1 MGASWTPLRS
11 DPVRSHTGC
20 VTDPTS
26 RALKLLSLLGHRTVW
41 SGPELAAELG
51 VTPRTLR
58 RDVDRVR
65 NLGYTVDAEPGQG
78 GGYALRR
85 GQALPALLLD
95 EDEALAVN
103 LALTGATGHVA
114 NAEVVSRALAKIDG
128 ILPPT
133 ARLKARELRAS
144 TDVSRVTAS
153 VDPQVLAD
161 CANATRRRRRLRFSY
176 VDRHG
181 VLTERWVEPHQ
192 VSCRGRVWYLA
203 AYDVAREAWRS
214 FRLERMVDVRMGDWI
229 FRHRADADEALES
242 LREPMPLGAYKHR
255 VVIHA
260 QLAAEDAPDCM
271 RWGSS
276 ELREIEPGVCEFTT
290 GADSPRQAAEWLILL
305 PCEFTVIA
313 DAEVRA
319 AVAALGEK
327 LRRAAG
333 SAPSE
338 P

>member
-1 MGASWTPLRS
+1 MRT
-11 DPVRSHTGC
+11 DPVRSHTER

-51 VTPRTLR
+51 ITPRTLR

-85 GQALPALLLD
+85 GQALPALSLD
-95 EDEALAVN
+95 EEEALAVN

-114 NAEVVSRALAKIDG
+114 NPEVASRALAKIDD
-128 ILPPT
+128 ILPPE

-153 VDPQVLAD
+153 VDPRVLRD
-161 CANATRRRRRLRFSY
+161 CADAARRRRRLRFSY

-181 VLTERWVEPHQ
+181 ALTERWVEPHQ
-192 VSCRGRVWYLA
+192 VSCRGHIWYLA

-214 FRLERMVDVRMGDWI
+214 FRLDRMADVRVGDWN
-229 FRHRADADEALES
+229 FRRRADADKALES
-242 LREPMPLGAYKHR
+242 LHEPMPLGAYKHR

-260 QLAAEDAPDCM
+260 ELAAEDAPEYM
-271 RWGSS
+271 HWGSS
-276 ELREIEPGVCEFTT
+276 ELREIEPGICEFIT
-290 GADSPRQAAEWLILL
+290 GADSPQQASEWLILL
-305 PCEFTVIA
+305 PCEFTVIE

-333 SAPSE
+333 SVPSE

>member
-1 MGASWTPLRS
+1 M
-11 DPVRSHTGC
+11 
-20 VTDPTS
+20 TDPTS

-41 SGPELAAELG
+41 PGPGLAAELG

-58 RDVDRVR
+58 RDVDRLR

-85 GQALPALLLD
+85 GQALPALSLD

-103 LALTGATGHVA
+103 LALAAATGQML
-114 NAEVVSRALAKIDG
+114 NAEAVFRALAKIDD
-128 ILPPT
+128 ILPPA
-133 ARLKARELRAS
+133 ARLKARELRAA

-161 CANATRRRRRLRFSY
+161 CADATRRRRRLRFGY

-181 VLTERWVEPHQ
+181 VCTQRWVEPHQ

-203 AYDVAREAWRS
+203 AYDVAREGWRS
-214 FRLERMVDVRMGDWI
+214 FRLERMAGLQVGDWN
-229 FRHRADADEALES
+229 FHRRAGAEEALES

-260 QLAAEDAPDCM
+260 KLAAEDAPDYM
-271 RWGSS
+271 HWGSS
-276 ELREIEPGVCEFTT
+276 ELREIEPGLCEFIT
-290 GADSPRQAAEWLILL
+290 GADSPQQASEWLLLL
-305 PCEFTVIA
+305 PYEFTVVE

-327 LRRAAG
+327 LLRAAG
-333 SAPSE
+333 RAPCES
-338 P
+338 

>member
-1 MGASWTPLRS
+1 M
-11 DPVRSHTGC
+11 
-20 VTDPTS
+20 TDPTS
-26 RALKLLSLLGHRTVW
+26 RALKLLSLLGHRAVW

-85 GQALPALLLD
+85 GQALPALSLD

-103 LALTGATGHVA
+103 LALTVTTGQVA

-128 ILPPT
+128 ILPPA

-144 TDVSRVTAS
+144 TDMSRMTAS
-153 VDPQVLAD
+153 VDQGILAD
-161 CANATRRRRRLRFSY
+161 CADAVRLRRRLRFSY
-176 VDRHG
+176 VDRNG

-214 FRLERMVDVRMGDWI
+214 FRLDRMADMRVGGWI
-229 FRHRADADEALES
+229 FRRRADSDEALES

-260 QLAAEDAPDCM
+260 KLAAEDAPEYM
-271 RWGSS
+271 HWGSS
-276 ELREIEPGVCEFTT
+276 ELREIKPGVSEFTT
-290 GADSPRQAAEWLILL
+290 GADSPQQAAEWLILL
-305 PCEFTVIA
+305 PCEFTVVA

-319 AVAALGEK
+319 AVAALGDR

-333 SAPSE
+333 STPSD